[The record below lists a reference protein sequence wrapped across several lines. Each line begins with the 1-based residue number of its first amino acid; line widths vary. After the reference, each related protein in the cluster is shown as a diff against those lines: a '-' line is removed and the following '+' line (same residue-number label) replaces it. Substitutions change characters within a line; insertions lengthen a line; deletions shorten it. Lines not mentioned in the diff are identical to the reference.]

1 MDNTLILSLTAMLLG
16 FAGIAIKICFASK
29 CTSVEI
35 GCIKIHRNVEI
46 EPIRYDED
54 ATSSTNSTAAAA
66 ATTAAKQNDN
76 TRSFNKK

>member
-46 EPIRYDED
+46 EPIRYDD
-54 ATSSTNSTAAAA
+54 DNSTTNSTANS
-66 ATTAAKQNDN
+66 TTKQNN
-76 TRSFNKK
+76 TRTFNKK

>member
-35 GCIKIHRNVEI
+35 GCIKVHRNVEI
-46 EPIRYDED
+46 EPIHYDEESSV
-54 ATSSTNSTAAAA
+54 TSNNV
-66 ATTAAKQNDN
+66 KK
-76 TRSFNKK
+76 FNE

>member
-46 EPIRYDED
+46 EPIRYDD
-54 ATSSTNSTAAAA
+54 DNSTTNSTANS
-66 ATTAAKQNDN
+66 TTKQNN
-76 TRSFNKK
+76 TRTFNEE

>member
-16 FAGIAIKICFASK
+16 FAGLAIKICFASK

-46 EPIRYDED
+46 EPIRYYDD
-54 ATSSTNSTAAAA
+54 NSTAKS
-66 ATTAAKQNDN
+66 TTKPNN
-76 TRSFNKK
+76 TRAFNED

>member
-46 EPIRYDED
+46 EPYLYTINQYKNIYIY
-54 ATSSTNSTAAAA
+54 SYNGQQIIVY
-66 ATTAAKQNDN
+66 KN
-76 TRSFNKK
+76 